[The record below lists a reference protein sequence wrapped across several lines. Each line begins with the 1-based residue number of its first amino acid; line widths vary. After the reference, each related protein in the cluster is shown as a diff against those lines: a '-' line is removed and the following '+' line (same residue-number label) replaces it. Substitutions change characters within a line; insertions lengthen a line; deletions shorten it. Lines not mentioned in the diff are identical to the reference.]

1 MVKVGVDI
9 NLKYW
14 CIIVFINVCE
24 YGNLE
29 VVKKLIELGVDVN
42 LCDGVIIL
50 LIIVCEVGY

>member
-14 CIIVFINVCE
+14 SKIVFIIVCE
-24 YGNLE
+24 YGYLD

-50 LIIVCEVGY
+50 LIILCEKEY